1 MVENINRVILL
12 GYLGQNPQFRRF
24 HHGQEQVCNLMLAT
38 NENWI
43 DGDGGR
49 QHHVEWHRV
58 SFYGELAEVAN
69 NPSLCTGCLIYVEG
83 KLQTNNW
90 KAPDG
95 SIQSIKLVVGHVLN
109 IIETPYRAQESV
121 EVVERTLTTV
131 QAPRRRERV
140 IPPTS

>member
-24 HHGQEQVCNLMLAT
+24 HHGQEQVCNVTLAT
-38 NENWI
+38 NEDWI
-43 DGDGGR
+43 DEDGVR

-58 SFYGELAEVAN
+58 AFYGELAEAAN
-69 NPSLCTGCLIYVEG
+69 SLSLCTGCLIYVEG
-83 KLQTNNW
+83 KLQTNKW
-90 KAPDG
+90 QASDG